1 MSIDT
6 TWVVVPV
13 RNDIDLSDL
22 MTRLDGSFVAPE
34 TYEVT
39 KGFNH
44 ETGEPDVEV
53 LPHPYFG
60 QAAPSFAGRIVFIDD
75 NGNTYPGVTTLTRDH
90 ETPNIS
96 ADWNLGIDYAKAN
109 GASYILVLSG
119 PNLFDPFM
127 VPEALDAIDNAPSD
141 VLNIA
146 DGVAWMIDADSIVR
160 PDEQFRIWF
169 AANDVFRQAGDLA
182 MYRCA
187 FAGVEELDPMEVDSA
202 ITEQDHANYD
212 AKWA

>member
-1 MSIDT
+1 MSIDA

-34 TYEVT
+34 TYEVI

-44 ETGEPDVEV
+44 ETGEPDVEE

-60 QAAPSFAGRIVFIDD
+60 EDAPSFAGRVVFIDD

-90 ETPNIS
+90 EAPNIA
-96 ADWNLGIDYAKAN
+96 ADWNLGIDHAKAE
-109 GASYILVLSG
+109 GATHVLVLNG

-127 VPEALDAIDNAPSD
+127 VLEALEAIDTVPSGL
-141 VLNIA
+141 LNIA
-146 DGVAWMIDADSIVR
+146 DGAAWMITADSEVR
-160 PDEQFRIWF
+160 PDESMRIWF
-169 AANDVFRQAGDLA
+169 ADNDVFRQAGDVIS
-182 MYRCA
+182 YRPA
-187 FAGVEELDPMEVDSA
+187 FAGIVELDPIEIDS
-202 ITEQDHANYD
+202 IIIDQDRANYD
-212 AKWA
+212 SKWA